1 MKLDIEERKENPLLG
16 RLEMRI
22 LVTHEKEATPKK
34 DAIQEALMKELGEA
48 KENVEITR
56 IFSQKGI
63 CCSKAWA
70 YIKKPELSAAVYEEI
85 KKQSGDDL
93 DESSLEGGDEGD
105 EEDEEPAEKKKKTT
119 KKKKAA
125 KPKKAKKKK

>member
-16 RLEMRI
+16 RLEVRV
-22 LVTHEKEATPKK
+22 LVTHEKEATPKR
-34 DAIQEALMKELGEA
+34 DSIQEALMKELGES

-70 YIKKPELSAAVYEEI
+70 YIKKPELSAAVLEEL
-85 KKQSGDDL
+85 KKQSDDDL
-93 DESSLEGGDEGD
+93 DESALEGGDEGD
-105 EEDEEPAEKKKKTT
+105 EEEEEGEEKKKKIS